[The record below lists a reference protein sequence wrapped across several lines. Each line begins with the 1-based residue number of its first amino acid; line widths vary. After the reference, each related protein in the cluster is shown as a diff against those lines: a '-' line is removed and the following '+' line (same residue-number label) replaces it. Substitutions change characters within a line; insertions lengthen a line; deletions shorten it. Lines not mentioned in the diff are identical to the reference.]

1 METKT
6 ILIALKF
13 LWSLIKG
20 IIGAKSPKERN
31 AQLEK
36 QLEKLVKK
44 ETTFRTNLDKKKIGE
59 GKLPE
64 SAQLRM
70 DAYEASL
77 LLKKEKAEKK
87 DKKNTEKKS

>member
-1 METKT
+1 MKTAT

-36 QLEKLVKK
+36 QLEKLEKK
-44 ETTFRTNLDKKKIGE
+44 KDEIDKKLEQAIYAGR
-59 GKLPE
+59 GDLIRKL
-64 SAQLRM
+64 SADRRQLSKQISRVR
-70 DAYEASL
+70 ARTR
-77 LLKKEKAEKK
+77 AEIH
-87 DKKNTEKKS
+87 